1 MSLDGIR
8 IGFCMSGSFC
18 TFGKAFEQAR
28 RLTELGARLT
38 PVMSFNAAGLDT
50 RFGSAAENVTEIER
64 ICGAPAICTLPA
76 AEPIGPKKMFDLLLI
91 CPCTATTM
99 AKLANGIYDTPVALA
114 AKSHLRAERPV
125 LLAPSTNDALSASAA
140 NIGRLMNLSHYYFV
154 PMFQDDCSAKPRSL
168 TADFSQVPAAVR
180 SALMGRQIQPIFC
193 K

>member
-1 MSLDGIR
+1 MN
-8 IGFCMSGSFC
+8 CAGSFVS
-18 TFGKAFEQAR
+18 QAR
-28 RLTELGARLT
+28 ASPFLT
-38 PVMSFNAAGLDT
+38 S
-50 RFGSAAENVTEIER
+50 SAMAE
-64 ICGAPAICTLPA
+64 G
-76 AEPIGPKKMFDLLLI
+76 